1 MIPIVSKLI
10 KKLAKN
16 FSKKIFLVEVEGLSC
31 FPDLLPHKTYLA
43 QNLFPPKNGDF
54 VVFIKDG
61 HYFVKRLIEKSGDKF
76 ILVDNLGQKFFV
88 EKDKIIGSLKFVV

>member
-31 FPDLLPHKTYLA
+31 FPDLLPHKTYLV

-61 HYFVKRLIEKSGDKF
+61 LYFVKRLIGRRENKF
-76 ILVDNLGQKFFV
+76 ILVDNFGQKFFV
-88 EKDKIIGSLKFVV
+88 EKDKIVGSLKFVV